1 MAMETIPTGSN
12 GDDNQD
18 DSEFGESF
26 DQKKAR
32 VLGETQAQIDSI
44 LRHVEPL
51 SKINTTVQ
59 ASFHSDPN
67 PFEFVSLPDLFSTD
81 STAEAQSLFKEA
93 LSIVQEKGFRFVPS
107 LLTGA
112 EHSRIGS
119 SGYGKFEKEDPDMP
133 VPLLEPRLAAAGKI
147 EPPDATP
154 MGFDEVDRAR
164 RLAGMTYLDPATQR
178 VTTQKDVAAAAD
190 SYHFLSSERK
200 EAIQKREIE
209 ILGRVTDLAN
219 HSLAQYQGIRGLRD
233 DVQRYMEG
241 ELTSPQMRTRYESAA
256 NIMSKETHD
265 RTHFDGLKAI
275 LREAK
280 MISFETGKRDN
291 ILTPQEIKLRV
302 TGEVLPQYEALPYRP
317 LAVQNGANVQEIA
330 GLRQGEATMVVT
342 NKGIME
348 FEMPW
353 GFQLQELDP
362 NGDTLQSPTILS
374 RDSLESIEES
384 LKTDERFKNQVSVPF
399 ARLND
404 WYYKKSE

>member
-1 MAMETIPTGSN
+1 MGIETVPTNNNG
-12 GDDNQD
+12 GDDQD
-18 DSEFGESF
+18 DSEFGESIE
-26 DQKKAR
+26 QKKAR
-32 VLGETQAQIDSI
+32 VLEETQAQIDSV

-51 SKINTTVQ
+51 AKINATVQ

-119 SGYGKFEKEDPDMP
+119 SGYAKFEKEDPDMP
-133 VPLLEPRLAAAGKI
+133 IPLLEPRMAAAGKI
-147 EPPDATP
+147 QQPDGTP
-154 MGFDEVDRAR
+154 MGFEEVDRAR
-164 RLAGMTYLDPATQR
+164 RLAGMTYLDSATQR
-178 VTTQKDVAAAAD
+178 VTTQKDEAAGAD
-190 SYHFLSSERK
+190 SYYFLSPERK

-209 ILGRVTDLAN
+209 ILSRVTELAN
-219 HSLAQYQGIRGLRD
+219 HSLAQYQSIRELRD
-233 DVQRYMEG
+233 GAQRYMEG
-241 ELTSPQMRTRYESAA
+241 ELTSPQMRTQYEAAA
-256 NIMSKETHD
+256 NIMSRETQG

-302 TGEVLPQYEALPYRP
+302 AGEVSPQYEALPYRP

-330 GLRQGEATMVVT
+330 ALRQGEATMVVT

-353 GFQLQELDP
+353 GFQLEELDP
-362 NGDTLQSPTILS
+362 NGDTLHSPTILS
-374 RDSLESIEES
+374 RDSLESIEET

-399 ARLND
+399 ARPTD
-404 WYYKKSE
+404 WYYKESE